1 MRAVLALLCCW
12 PLFVIAADNASSLPR
27 IAIIIDDLGYHRSRG
42 EAIVD
47 LPGDVTC
54 AIIPETP
61 YGPRLAKRAA
71 RINKEVMIHLPMET
85 ASTRPLD
92 KGGIKDEMTHPK
104 LVTTVRQ
111 AFIRIP
117 QARGLNNH
125 MGSILTAEEKPMQ
138 WLMQELA
145 LNHYFFIDSRTT
157 PDTVAEKIAM
167 KNGLRSAGRDV
178 FLDNERNLNSINKQ
192 FNQLIRIA
200 KRRGHAIA
208 IGHPYPE
215 TIEYLQGVLP
225 LLERAGVKLV
235 PASELLNAPPMMAA
249 QQENEQKP
257 DA

>member
-1 MRAVLALLCCW
+1 MRMLFALCCCW
-12 PLFVIAADNASSLPR
+12 PLLAFAADNAPSLPR
-27 IAIIIDDLGYHRSRG
+27 IAIIIDDLGYHRTRG

-61 YGPRLAKRAA
+61 YGPRLASRAA
-71 RINKEVMIHLPMET
+71 SIDKEIMIHLPMET

-92 KGGIKDEMTHPK
+92 KGGIKDEMTQSK

-111 AFIRIP
+111 AFLRIP

-125 MGSILTAEEKPMQ
+125 MGSILTAEEVPMR

-157 PDTVAEKIAM
+157 PNTVAEKMAA
-167 KNGLRSAGRDV
+167 KSGLRSAGRDV

-192 FNQLIRIA
+192 FNQLLRIA

-225 LLERAGVKLV
+225 LLESAGVKLV
-235 PASELLNAPPMMAA
+235 PASQLLNAPPMMAA
-249 QQENEQKP
+249 QQDSEQKP